1 MAKSTWTEFLEGK
14 KKIIVI
20 IFPDSMNNSNS
31 LIDMLLATIYNYR
44 SANKGSRLSL
54 IIDEIENKNLEKNS
68 PINKFMKESAR
79 YGISMVLASQSYSS
93 KDVRLF
99 RVISNAGIKV
109 FFSPQDDSIDD
120 IASVLNRKG
129 PYIEKLWELEQ
140 GECIVKAR
148 FYSKSKGKN
157 KLQILYGKTPDFT
170 ETPYYTKDKQPFT
183 YTKPRS
189 MAPSKIGSLNK
200 TDTEQDTS
208 QEEERAKQ
216 ILDRFKF
223 E

>member
-1 MAKSTWTEFLEGK
+1 
-14 KKIIVI
+14 
-20 IFPDSMNNSNS
+20 
-31 LIDMLLATIYNYR
+31 MLLATIYNYR